1 MIHEVNL
8 DYNFGAGIIP
18 LIITY
23 EEDEEDWDNNFIEKI
38 AVENSEQD
46 LYTFLQYLDTTN
58 TLMDEL
64 LELAE
69 RKISSKDAKIEGI
82 LDDMKNKGVL

>member
-1 MIHEVNL
+1 
-8 DYNFGAGIIP
+8 
-18 LIITY
+18 
-23 EEDEEDWDNNFIEKI
+23 
-38 AVENSEQD
+38 
-46 LYTFLQYLDTTN
+46 
-58 TLMDEL
+58 MDEL